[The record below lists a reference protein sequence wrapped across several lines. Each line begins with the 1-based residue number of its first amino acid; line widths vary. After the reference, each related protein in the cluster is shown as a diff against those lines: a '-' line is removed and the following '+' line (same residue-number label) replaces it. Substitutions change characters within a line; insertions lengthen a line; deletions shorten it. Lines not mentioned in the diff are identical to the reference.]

1 MARQCRERVYGSA
14 APAMLEIEG
23 LSVERHDPKTGITFR
38 LDVPALEIRAG
49 DRIGVMGDS
58 GSGKTTLLES
68 LGLLSWPNSIS
79 RFDIALDHD
88 GTLVNLLQPILARDS
103 NALST
108 IRATGIGF
116 ILQDGGLLPYLTVL
130 ENALLAAELSRGRLN
145 VNRARIEEAAH
156 AMGLAEFLDRMP
168 AELSGGQRQR
178 AAVLRALAP
187 GAKLL
192 FCDEPTASLD
202 PSTSFD
208 VMTLIAESA
217 ETFGASVVIVSH
229 DQPLLRQFGYRLYR
243 VHVEAYDQLRHAT
256 LMLEIPE

>member
-1 MARQCRERVYGSA
+1 MRRSA
-14 APAMLEIEG
+14 ARLALEIEG
-23 LSVERHDPKTGITFR
+23 LSVERHDPKTGITFL
-38 LDVPALEIRAG
+38 LDVPVLEIRAG
-49 DRIGVMGDS
+49 DRIGFVGES

-79 RFDIALDHD
+79 RFGISLDHSEVLMD
-88 GTLVNLLQPILARDS
+88 LLPQILGRDS

-108 IRATGIGF
+108 IRATCIGF

-130 ENALLAAELSRGRLN
+130 ENALLAAELSSGWPN
-145 VNRARIEEAAH
+145 VNRARIERAAH

-192 FCDEPTASLD
+192 FGDEPTASLD
-202 PSTSFD
+202 PSTSHD
-208 VMTLIAESA
+208 VMTLIADSA
-217 ETFGASVVIVSH
+217 EAFGASVVIASH
-229 DQPLLRQFGYRLYR
+229 NVPLLRQFGYRLYR
-243 VHVEAYDQLRHAT
+243 VHVEVHDRLRHAT
-256 LMLEIPE
+256 LMLECPA